1 MFKILVSAPPLVN
14 QRKIFDLTFRNLGFE
29 VTWAHVAQ
37 QLPEADLVS
46 QISKFDGWILGD
58 DPCTR
63 NVIEAGQS
71 GSLKAIVK
79 WGVGTD
85 NIDFEAIENLKMD
98 FANTPGMFGS
108 EVADVAMGYVI
119 MLSRDLISIH
129 NEVLKGGWPKPA
141 GKSLSNKVMGIV
153 GFGDIGSNIATRALA
168 AGMKVVAFDT
178 DKKRHLT
185 DSNIKFSDWP
195 SGINQ
200 IDYLILS
207 CPLNVNSYQLINS
220 EIFSQ
225 MKRGSFLVNISR
237 GGLINEEAL
246 LNALEDQILAGAAL
260 DVYVKEPL
268 PIISPLLLK
277 ENVIF
282 GSHNAS
288 NTIEAVRL
296 TSEKTIE
303 LMVNFLKKTSQD
315 KGI

>member
-1 MFKILVSAPPLVN
+1 LVN
-14 QRKIFDLTFRNLGFE
+14 QRKIFDLTFRDLGFE
-29 VTWAHVAQ
+29 ATWAHVEQ
-37 QLPEADLVS
+37 QLPEADIVS
-46 QISKFDGWILGD
+46 QISNFDGWILGD

-63 NVIEAGQS
+63 RVIEAGQS

-85 NIDFEAIENLKMD
+85 NIDFEAIEHLKMD
-98 FANTPGMFGS
+98 FANTPGMFGN

-119 MLSRDLISIH
+119 MLSRDLIRIH
-129 NEVLKGGWPKPA
+129 NEVTKGGWPKPA
-141 GKSLSNKVMGIV
+141 GKSLSKKIMGIV
-153 GFGDIGSNIATRALA
+153 GFGDIGSNIATRAIA
-168 AGMKVVAFDT
+168 AGMKVIAFDT
-178 DKKRHLT
+178 DKKRHLSN
-185 DSNIKFSDWP
+185 SNIEFRNWP

-200 IDYLILS
+200 VDYLILS
-207 CPLNVNSYQLINS
+207 CPLNMNSYQLVNS

-237 GGLINEEAL
+237 GGLIDEGAL
-246 LNALEDQILAGAAL
+246 LSALEDQILAGAAL
-260 DVYVKEPL
+260 DVYVREPL
-268 PIISPLLLK
+268 PISSPLLLK

-303 LMVNFLKKTSQD
+303 LMANFLKKTPQI